1 MRAIEDIKQDIKLQE
16 RAISYLASVGCDDDA
31 MMSDRRLDYLK
42 TELEFA
48 EKCKECKKKREPLE
62 LKWIPIAEELPEKNS
77 NVLVYVQNTRGGFI
91 RGDGYITVATFVPT
105 MIDKY
110 YFNFHG
116 EGLVTHWM
124 GLPKKPNGSKNP
136 PQGSSCTST
145 VFVLEFCTY
154 LMWTTDGNAFSAA

>member
-116 EGLVTHWM
+116 EGLVTIARIAVSDNVEEVVAQL
-124 GLPKKPNGSKNP
+124 GFAIDRLSLLAYSRIKEIENKKDIL
-136 PQGSSCTST
+136 C
-145 VFVLEFCTY
+145 
-154 LMWTTDGNAFSAA
+154 

>member
-62 LKWIPIAEELPEKNS
+62 LKWIPIAEELPEK
-77 NVLVYVQNTRGGFI
+77 I
-91 RGDGYITVATFVPT
+91 
-105 MIDKY
+105 
-110 YFNFHG
+110 
-116 EGLVTHWM
+116 
-124 GLPKKPNGSKNP
+124 
-136 PQGSSCTST
+136 
-145 VFVLEFCTY
+145 
-154 LMWTTDGNAFSAA
+154 LMFLFMFRILAVDLFEEMDILL